1 MIGVKSKAPFS
12 PNLAFILCIAILD
25 GRDNERREVHVH
37 GLDLGIIF
45 LKGLNGPI
53 AYHEFL
59 ASIQSVSVVI
69 LCLGLQLTYSITFR
83 IVIYFLFLNGSLERR
98 KDGRGLTDW
107 LIAFYCTTCL
117 SLSDPSPTWAPYLL
131 KGRPGVS
138 VNNQYWP
145 K

>member
-37 GLDLGIIF
+37 GLDLGIIC
-45 LKGLNGPI
+45 LKSLDGPI
-53 AYHEFL
+53 SYHEFL

-98 KDGRGLTDW
+98 KDGRGLTD
-107 LIAFYCTTCL
+107 
-117 SLSDPSPTWAPYLL
+117 
-131 KGRPGVS
+131 
-138 VNNQYWP
+138 
-145 K
+145 